1 MLNQCSMSQNA
12 LIYILN
18 LIVNSFWKWKPP
30 THTHP
35 LGHKHDK
42 CTEDQIDRQTS
53 TPTLLE
59 T

>member
-1 MLNQCSMSQNA
+1 MSQNA